1 MNMARE
7 SKRLQVRCP
16 CCDALLTV
24 DSTNGSILFTEKPR
38 KKGMSFEDALNDVH
52 KEKETADDR
61 FRDAFEREHSRQQ
74 SIEGKFQEALKRKDE
89 LEDFVNPLDFD

>member
-1 MNMARE
+1 MAKE

-16 CCDALLTV
+16 CCESLLTV
-24 DSTNGSILFTEKPR
+24 DSSNGNILFTEKPR
-38 KKGMSFEDALNDVH
+38 KKGLSFEDAINDLH

-61 FRDAFEREHSRQQ
+61 FRDAFDRENSRLQ

-89 LEDFVNPLDFD
+89 LEDPINPLDFD

>member
-61 FRDAFEREHSRQQ
+61 FRDAFERENSRLQ

>member
-1 MNMARE
+1 MAKE

-16 CCDALLTV
+16 CCDSLLTV
-24 DSTNGSILFTEKPR
+24 DSTNGNILFTEKPR
-38 KKGMSFEDALNDVH
+38 KKGLSFEDAINDLH

-61 FRDAFEREHSRQQ
+61 FRDAFEKESGRLK

-89 LEDFVNPLDFD
+89 LDDPVNPLDFD